1 MFAALDEQN
10 KKLISDYLFS
20 RDDLTI
26 LSITHDVSEQALL
39 YYDEII
45 VMEQG
50 RVLKMGEAKKML
62 PFIENYMNNVC

>member
-1 MFAALDEQN
+1 MFSALDEQN

-62 PFIENYMNNVC
+62 PFIENYMNYVC

>member
-1 MFAALDEQN
+1 MFSALDEQN

-20 RDDLTI
+20 REDLTI

-62 PFIENYMNNVC
+62 PFIENYMKNVC